1 VSLKSRTSSCR
12 RREND
17 KDVYCPTEAPPFD
30 VVDVAAGGPS
40 TLSGKYALYRPRPG
54 RNVNPATTLTG
65 TDDDGQDILKNKD
78 NAGDIYRPSSEM
90 TFVYEN
96 NDKASVCPSG
106 CRSPKVFT
114 PTIR

>member
-1 VSLKSRTSSCR
+1 
-12 RREND
+12 
-17 KDVYCPTEAPPFD
+17 

-54 RNVNPATTLTG
+54 RNVNPATALTG
-65 TDDDGQDILKNKD
+65 TDDDGQDKLKDKD
-78 NAGDIYRPSSEM
+78 NAGAICQRTSEM

-114 PTIR
+114 PTVLCVIRFFYGSPM